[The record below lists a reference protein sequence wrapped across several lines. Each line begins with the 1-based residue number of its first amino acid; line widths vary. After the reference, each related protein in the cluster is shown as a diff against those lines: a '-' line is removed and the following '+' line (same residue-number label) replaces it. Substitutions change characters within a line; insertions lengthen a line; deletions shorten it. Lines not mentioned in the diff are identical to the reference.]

1 MLVYIMAIALIVA
14 SIALS
19 TTDWVSR
26 KINYL
31 VGVGVLMALV
41 NALYMAHWIAAVI
54 IVVVSVGAY
63 LFLKNM
69 VVG

>member
-1 MLVYIMAIALIVA
+1 MLVYNMAIFLIIA

-19 TTDWVSR
+19 TTGWFST

-31 VGVGVLMALV
+31 VGIGVLMALV

>member
-1 MLVYIMAIALIVA
+1 MLVYIMAIVLIIA

-54 IVVVSVGAY
+54 IVVVSAGVY
-63 LFLKNM
+63 WFLKNM

>member
-1 MLVYIMAIALIVA
+1 MLVYIMAISLIIA

-31 VGVGVLMALV
+31 VGIGVLMALV
-41 NALYMAHWIAAVI
+41 NALYMAHWIAAGI
-54 IVVVSVGAY
+54 IVMVSVGVY

>member
-1 MLVYIMAIALIVA
+1 MLVYIMAIALIIA
-14 SIALS
+14 SIGLS
-19 TTDWVSR
+19 ATDWVSR

-31 VGVGVLMALV
+31 VGIGVLMALV

>member
-1 MLVYIMAIALIVA
+1 MLVYIMAIALIIA

-31 VGVGVLMALV
+31 VGLGVLMALV
-41 NALYMAHWIAAVI
+41 NALYMAHWIVAVI
-54 IVVVSVGAY
+54 IVVVSIGVY

>member
-1 MLVYIMAIALIVA
+1 MLVYIMAISLIIA

-31 VGVGVLMALV
+31 VGLGVLMALV
-41 NALYMAHWIAAVI
+41 NALYMAQWIAAVI
-54 IVVVSVGAY
+54 IVVVSVCVY

-69 VVG
+69 VVA